1 MPLLM
6 VTEKLQ
12 MVLRRFKAFVRK

>member
-6 VTEKLQ
+6 VTEKLK